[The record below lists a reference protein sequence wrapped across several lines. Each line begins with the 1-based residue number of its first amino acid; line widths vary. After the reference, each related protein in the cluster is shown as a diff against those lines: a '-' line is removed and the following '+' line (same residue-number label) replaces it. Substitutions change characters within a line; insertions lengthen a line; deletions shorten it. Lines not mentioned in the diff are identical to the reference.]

1 MDKPTKNKN
10 LQTAND
16 KELRPFRERKVSSQ
30 VFWQLLRQGHFVKL
44 TGCHATSCPI
54 EYSGV
59 VLLTIS
65 WGWIMQ
71 PIRATGGWELAG

>member
-30 VFWQLLRQGHFVKL
+30 VFWQLLRQGQVSL
-44 TGCHATSCPI
+44 AMM
-54 EYSGV
+54 
-59 VLLTIS
+59 VLSRAAAQRRVDGLS
-65 WGWIMQ
+65 PGAAWIRRR
-71 PIRATGGWELAG
+71 PGSILSS